1 MQNTQTL
8 AKHTRDTVEILV
20 SSMLILSKVDN
31 GFDNADFV
39 DTDTA
44 DELALRMMVLRIL

>member
-1 MQNTQTL
+1 MFD
-8 AKHTRDTVEILV
+8 KVDIVEN
-20 SSMLILSKVDN
+20 MILSKVDN

-39 DTDTA
+39 DNDTA